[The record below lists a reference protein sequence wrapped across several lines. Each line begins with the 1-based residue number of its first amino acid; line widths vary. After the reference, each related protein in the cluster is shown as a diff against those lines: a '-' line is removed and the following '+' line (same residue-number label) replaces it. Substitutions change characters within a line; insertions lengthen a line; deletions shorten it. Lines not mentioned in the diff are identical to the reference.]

1 MNIYQKLKK
10 AGYMTDG
17 LTSPL
22 KVDPPKG
29 KKSAST
35 KGKDIDPGFTTD
47 LGSKTS
53 EDIDP
58 GFKASILTGPTGK
71 DLMEQ
76 RKKEEAKK
84 RANQKRLEEAKKRIM
99 EKDISSSFR
108 EF

>member
-1 MNIYQKLKK
+1 MNIYQKLKES
-10 AGYMTDG
+10 GYNTDG
-17 LTSPL
+17 LASPL
-22 KVDPPKG
+22 KIDPPKG

-35 KGKDIDPGFTTD
+35 KGKDTDPGFTTN

-53 EDIDP
+53 KDIDP
-58 GFKASILTGPTGK
+58 GFGASLPTGPTGK

-99 EKDISSSFR
+99 EKDNSSSFR